1 MRRAPLFGA
10 QHPQE
15 NSLEESVG
23 LHPLTAMRSILRLFF
38 IAATILA
45 TDLVAIHAAE
55 LPVVKQAPAINLTT
69 IDGKAITAADLKG
82 KVVVVDFWATW
93 CGPCVAEIPGYV
105 ALQKKY
111 GKDGLVII
119 GVSVDRG
126 STDKVKKFAAKNGMN
141 YAIVMGE
148 DGALAEAF
156 GGFDAI
162 PTTFLIDR
170 QGNIRHQKTGSM
182 EHSEYEALVK
192 QLL

>member
-1 MRRAPLFGA
+1 MHSFFRLSVLLCTLSLAGFFAVARAD
-10 QHPQE
+10 
-15 NSLEESVG
+15 S
-23 LHPLTAMRSILRLFF
+23 
-38 IAATILA
+38 
-45 TDLVAIHAAE
+45 
-55 LPVVKQAPAINLTT
+55 LPVVAKAPEFKLTT
-69 IDGKAITAADLKG
+69 LDGKEVAAANLKG

-126 STDKVKKFAAKNGMN
+126 GPEKVKKFVEKHGMN
-141 YAIVMGE
+141 YLVAMG
-148 DGALAEAF
+148 DGALAESF

-170 QGNIRHQKTGSM
+170 DGNIRHQKTGAM
-182 EHSEYEALVK
+182 PHEQYEALVK
-192 QLL
+192 QVL

>member
-1 MRRAPLFGA
+1 
-10 QHPQE
+10 
-15 NSLEESVG
+15 
-23 LHPLTAMRSILRLFF
+23 MRSLFRF
-38 IAATILA
+38 
-45 TDLVAIHAAE
+45 LVATATFAAASLIPALAVD
-55 LPVVKQAPAINLTT
+55 LPVVKKAPEINVTT
-69 IDGKAITAADLKG
+69 LDGKPLTAADLKG

-119 GVSVDRG
+119 GVSMDRPPL
-126 STDKVKKFAAKNGMN
+126 DKVKKFAAKNGMN

-182 EHSEYEALVK
+182 EHDEYEALVK